1 MPRRPKDRSE
11 YEGYDP
17 VVTSP
22 EPIER
27 SEEEGYDPVVTMPRQ
42 DYKGFQMPSGMS
54 LPQRR
59 KWKRSIDVR
68 ESGAGKRQEAR
79 DDADTEALKQGIID
93 RTKDVGGAIK
103 GAAEGVGDVIK
114 APFEYRA
121 ALATDPAGTM
131 AATKEFGSRV
141 MSGDPEAR
149 RQAAEGVSM
158 STVEPFA
165 TAADA
170 ELARQDLAKGDY
182 AGAAISGASV
192 LLPFVS
198 AGWLKTAMRKGDV
211 PSEAAEKVA
220 ELERRVDAGEVTDD
234 MQIRREIAMIED
246 AHALDYAKSRPVED
260 PMQQGRSRPRAD
272 VDPEGAREFDREPPG
287 YMGMSRPN
295 QPMSRFSEGH
305 ERFIDELRTD
315 MAEDTN
321 FGELSG
327 RFYNDLLAIDK
338 REDMLRSV
346 GKDARGRQLDDVQI
360 TNEYEKL
367 SKERQAL
374 ANEYYVGKAER
385 EAALRHEGSYVP
397 PGSKTSLAGEP
408 VTPPGGGAGS
418 FKRDQLARTERMGL
432 AGGDP
437 KLSSPK
443 FGLKDQ
449 GHHNVVEDLGPL
461 LPEDRDLLG
470 RFAEDYNLSET
481 ELRQLRDEYVAYGY
495 DDFPGRSARGF
506 EEIDIPGDLPGG
518 GGARSMMDL
527 ESDPKV
533 AQKINYIIEMENS
546 DAMHWL
552 DDQYQAGKVSR
563 EEVLKELDVIAEQ
576 AQFDNYVDPDAYP
589 NLARP
594 QTMFDRAGRPMP
606 ELPPFEP
613 ATEVDRKVIQDT
625 LRKYLRK
632 EGGPGSGSNYRAGTG
647 SKEADEF
654 GYTSEHEKRYQQLLD
669 MENAEYKRLEADGF
683 TTWEIGG
690 MQTLPEDMEIEF
702 DELDELRDTL
712 DPGRG
717 SSRPSD
723 TPPPTRPSY
732 RPPGGRSEG
741 PSEAEIQAMVDQRFG
756 DPNELEMMK
765 EDMRRMAELTQD
777 EQIAQA
783 KKNRARRSR
792 TPGAPGATEGSV
804 KRERPMP
811 KAKKGKYEN

>member
-93 RTKDVGGAIK
+93 RTKDVGAAIK

-246 AHALDYAKSRPVED
+246 DHAIDYAKSRPVED
-260 PMQQGRSRPRAD
+260 PMQQGMSRPRAD
-272 VDPEGAREFDREPPG
+272 VDPDAAYEFDREPPG
-287 YMGMSRPN
+287 YMAMSRSN

-305 ERFIDELRTD
+305 ARFIDELRTD

-321 FGELSG
+321 FGELSSSV
-327 RFYNDLLAIDK
+327 YDQLLDIDK
-338 REDMLRSV
+338 REDLLRST
-346 GKDARGRQLDDVQI
+346 GKDARGRQLDDI
-360 TNEYEKL
+360 EISNEYETL
-367 SKERQAL
+367 SKERHSL

-385 EAALRHEGSYVP
+385 EAELRYEGSYVP
-397 PGSKTSLAGEP
+397 PGSKTTLAGEP
-408 VTPPGGGAGS
+408 VGPPGGKPPGGGSVARSVKDQADEMQSELERMSYAGQMESEGRLFSDVDDLVEDFARKYPEDVYAEVARRIKAGDTRGSETFYEIADPDDYLPSGGGKPPGGGAGGLPS
-418 FKRDQLARTERMGL
+418 KIKSQADDLESELAQLSDTGVAESGMDREAFAEDTIERARDELFGRIADASPEVKAELIRRYRSGNLDRWGDGDGLFAEFGFVDDPSFGKPPGGGAGGFKRDQLDRTERMGL

-437 KLSSPK
+437 KLASPK

-461 LPEDRDLLG
+461 LPEDRNLLG

-506 EEIDIPGDLPGG
+506 EEIDIPDDLPGG
-518 GGARSMMDL
+518 G
-527 ESDPKV
+527 
-533 AQKINYIIEMENS
+533 
-546 DAMHWL
+546 
-552 DDQYQAGKVSR
+552 
-563 EEVLKELDVIAEQ
+563 
-576 AQFDNYVDPDAYP
+576 
-589 NLARP
+589 
-594 QTMFDRAGRPMP
+594 
-606 ELPPFEP
+606 
-613 ATEVDRKVIQDT
+613 
-625 LRKYLRK
+625 
-632 EGGPGSGSNYRAGTG
+632 
-647 SKEADEF
+647 
-654 GYTSEHEKRYQQLLD
+654 
-669 MENAEYKRLEADGF
+669 
-683 TTWEIGG
+683 
-690 MQTLPEDMEIEF
+690 
-702 DELDELRDTL
+702 
-712 DPGRG
+712 
-717 SSRPSD
+717 
-723 TPPPTRPSY
+723 
-732 RPPGGRSEG
+732 SEG
-741 PSEAEIQAMVDQRFG
+741 PSEAEIQAMVNQRFG

-765 EDMRRMAELTQD
+765 EDMRRMAGLMQD

-783 KKNRARRSR
+783 KKNRVRRSR